1 MIQKPLAFSINFDSF
16 NYNFDFP
23 KNYKDQTFLSIFDR
37 FLNFSTRFKFKYSIY
52 IIGRDLE
59 NPEIT
64 ARVKEWSQAGHEI
77 GNHSYSHI
85 QNLGAH
91 SYSKIEYEI
100 LKSHEIILKC
110 TSKEPRGFIAPGWA
124 ASKKIAKILI
134 KNNYLYDTSIFPSL
148 LLYPGI
154 VKNAINHFSRPK
166 EIMNIIRRED
176 YLYPLL
182 KPLHPYFADEN
193 YSMTTINNK
202 KKLVVLPLPTLSRIR
217 GSMWHTLWFIFGEQ
231 YCKKELKKYLD
242 NYEYFYYLMHP
253 ADLADHRDIGGRKTT
268 MERMNVDLR
277 EKMGYMQTVFGLIAN
292 SKRPIVT
299 LEELAL
305 NFLKEKKLSSN

>member
-16 NYNFDFP
+16 NYNFGFP
-23 KNYKDQTFLSIFDR
+23 SNFKDQSFFRIFDR
-37 FLNFSTRFKFKYSIY
+37 FLKFSSLYKFKYSIY
-52 IIGRDLE
+52 VIGRDLE
-59 NPEIT
+59 NKEIA

-85 QNLGAH
+85 QNIGAH
-91 SYSKIEYEI
+91 PHSKIEYEI
-100 LKSHEIILKC
+100 LKSHELIFKC
-110 TSKEPRGFIAPGWA
+110 TSEEPKGFIAPGWA
-124 ASKKIAKILI
+124 TSKKIAKILI
-134 KNNYLYDTSIFPSL
+134 ENNYLYDSSIFPSL
-148 LLYPGI
+148 FIYPGVI
-154 VKNAINHFSRPK
+154 KNAINHLKKPM

-176 YLYPLL
+176 YLYPLI
-182 KPLHPYFADEN
+182 KPLRPYFSDEN
-193 YSMTTINNK
+193 YNVTTITNK

-253 ADLADHRDIGGRKTT
+253 ADLADQRDIGGRKTT
-268 MERMNVDLR
+268 MERMNIGLR
-277 EKMGYMQTVFGLIAN
+277 EKMGYMQTVFDLIAN
-292 SKRPIVT
+292 SKRPLVT
-299 LEELAL
+299 LEKLAL